1 MKTSCLL
8 FICLSLVGCSSL
20 ILRDED
26 TTGQTVAK
34 VATRSVLALPTLIW
48 SEVFIKEARLEEEWK
63 ARYAQQS
70 IYLGVFCENEGF
82 AVGTPE
88 HGSCVVV
95 KRAQLIPAEPQRQVI
110 MMPMFPAAQQS
121 TYCYTSSSGRST
133 TCY

>member
-34 VATRSVLALPTLIW
+34 VAARTVLLLPTFFQ
-48 SEVFIKEARLEEEWK
+48 SEVFIEHARRQEESR
-63 ARYAQQS
+63 ARYLQQGLYVAS
-70 IYLGVFCENEGF
+70 LCEKEGF
-82 AVGTPE
+82 AYGTPE
-88 HGSCVVV
+88 YRSCVSV